1 MLSSVFFLMAVV
13 VILGAILARS
23 RVRRRLD
30 SHDPMTDDPVL
41 REILAESDTWP
52 EEEEADPLDEE
63 EIREA
68 EDRFW
73 EQEWDRPEDW
83 RG

>member
-1 MLSSVFFLMAVV
+1 MSTVFFVMAVV
-13 VILGAILARS
+13 VILGALLVRS
-23 RVRRRLD
+23 RVRRRLEGR
-30 SHDPMTDDPVL
+30 DPMTDDPVL
-41 REILAESDTWP
+41 RDILAQSDTGP
-52 EEEEADPLDEE
+52 EEGGDPLDEE

-73 EQEWDRPEDW
+73 EQEWDQPEDW

>member
-1 MLSSVFFLMAVV
+1 LSTVFFLMAVV
-13 VILGAILARS
+13 VILGALLVRS
-23 RVRRRLD
+23 RVRRRLEGR
-30 SHDPMTDDPVL
+30 DPMTDDPVL
-41 REILAESDTWP
+41 RDILARSDAGP
-52 EEEEADPLDEE
+52 EEEGDPLDEE

-73 EQEWDRPEDW
+73 EQEWDQPEDW

>member
-1 MLSSVFFLMAVV
+1 MLSTVFFLMAVV
-13 VILGAILARS
+13 VILGALLVRS
-23 RVRRRLD
+23 RVRRRLEGR
-30 SHDPMTDDPVL
+30 DPMTDDPVL
-41 REILAESDTWP
+41 RDILARSDAGP
-52 EEEEADPLDEE
+52 EEEGDPLDEE

-73 EQEWDRPEDW
+73 EQEWDQPEDW

>member
-1 MLSSVFFLMAVV
+1 MLSTFFLLMAVV
-13 VILGAILARS
+13 VILGAVLVRS
-23 RVRRRLD
+23 RVQARLE
-30 SHDPMTDDPVL
+30 HNDPMTDDPVL
-41 REILAESDTWP
+41 REILSESDAWP
-52 EEEEADPLDEE
+52 EDEDTDPLDEE

>member
-1 MLSSVFFLMAVV
+1 MLSTVFFLMAVV
-13 VILGAILARS
+13 VILGALLVRS
-23 RVRRRLD
+23 RVHRRLEGR
-30 SHDPMTDDPVL
+30 DPMTDDPVL
-41 REILAESDTWP
+41 RDILAQSDTGP
-52 EEEEADPLDEE
+52 EEEGDPLDEE

-73 EQEWDRPEDW
+73 EQEWDQPGDW

>member
-1 MLSSVFFLMAVV
+1 MSGTLFLLLAVVALVGGFLM
-13 VILGAILARS
+13 RS
-23 RVRRRLD
+23 RVRKTLEGRE
-30 SHDPMTDDPVL
+30 PMTDDPVL
-41 REILAESDTWP
+41 RDILAQSDTW
-52 EEEEADPLDEE
+52 EADEGEPLDED